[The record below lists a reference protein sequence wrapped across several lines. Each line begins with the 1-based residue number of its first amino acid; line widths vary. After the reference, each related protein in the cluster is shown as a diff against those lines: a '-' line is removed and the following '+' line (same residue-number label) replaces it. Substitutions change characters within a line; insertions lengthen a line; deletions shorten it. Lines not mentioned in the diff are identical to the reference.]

1 MNERGPA
8 PGHPALRE
16 LAKRR
21 LQRLLERSPEEIGKE
36 IEEARR
42 EGYKLICVP
51 GLRIRIRDYSLKP
64 DDEE

>member
-1 MNERGPA
+1 VKK
-8 PGHPALRE
+8 PGIVDLRE

-21 LQRLLERSPEEIGKE
+21 LQRLLEPSPEELEKE

-42 EGYKLICVP
+42 EGYKLICFP

>member
-1 MNERGPA
+1 VK
-8 PGHPALRE
+8 PGMRE

-21 LQRLLERSPEEIGKE
+21 LQRLLEPSPEELEKE

-42 EGYKLICVP
+42 QGYKLICVP

>member
-1 MNERGPA
+1 
-8 PGHPALRE
+8 LRE

-21 LQRLLERSPEEIGKE
+21 LQLTELSPEELEKE
-36 IEEARR
+36 IEEARL
-42 EGYKLICVP
+42 EGYQLICLP